1 MIVYGVLAALF
12 ERDAAAIA
20 DGATNFL
27 RSADY
32 DIEKGLTRRNRL
44 NMFCA
49 LSTGRR
55 ASPVFDDTLS
65 TQRL

>member
-1 MIVYGVLAALF
+1 MVVWGVLAALF
-12 ERDAAAIA
+12 GANTGRARGQAANLPSA
-20 DGATNFL
+20 
-27 RSADY
+27 ADY

-55 ASPVFDDTLS
+55 ASPVFDDTLN